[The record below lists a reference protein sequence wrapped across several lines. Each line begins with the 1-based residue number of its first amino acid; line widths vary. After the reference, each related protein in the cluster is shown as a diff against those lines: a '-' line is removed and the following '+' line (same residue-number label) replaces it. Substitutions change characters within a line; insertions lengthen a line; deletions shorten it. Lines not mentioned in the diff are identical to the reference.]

1 MIITIYSVQEPITV
15 TLGSERVYTQTGA
28 KRRLSEVNDTFQYV
42 PLLESLQSLL
52 RNSEILDE
60 VGSNLWLLKIN
71 EVCVCNTVTRY
82 FNLVSEQTI
91 LLQIIVMVCC

>member
-42 PLLESLQSLL
+42 PLLEGLQSLL

-60 VGSNLWLLKIN
+60 VVSNLWLLKIN
-71 EVCVCNTVTRY
+71 EN
-82 FNLVSEQTI
+82 
-91 LLQIIVMVCC
+91 